1 MAAGSTNRSNTMYI
15 KDVMQSDVTTAP
27 VGTPVQ
33 EAFEIM
39 RDGGF
44 RHLPVLDEFGKV
56 AGIVSD
62 RDLSRVGAIYKDEA
76 TGTEDFLVTEDTTVD
91 KIMATN
97 PFVVSPDD
105 PISFAVDIIRDKRIG
120 CLIVSKGSELVGVVS
135 YLDLLSLLKKIL
147 DKHARSSAA

>member
-1 MAAGSTNRSNTMYI
+1 MYV
-15 KDVMQSDVTTAP
+15 KDVMHSEVTSTP
-27 VGTPVQ
+27 LGTPVQ

-56 AGIVSD
+56 AGILSD
-62 RDLSRVGAIYKDEA
+62 RDLRSVGAIYKDDA

-97 PFVVSPDD
+97 PFSVSPEDSV
-105 PISFAVDIIRDKRIG
+105 SFAIDILREKRIG
-120 CLIVSKGSELVGVVS
+120 CLIVSKGGELVGVLS
-135 YLDLLSLLKKIL
+135 YMDLLDTLKKFL
-147 DKHARSSAA
+147 DKHAKKSAA

>member
-1 MAAGSTNRSNTMYI
+1 MYV
-15 KDVMQSDVTTAP
+15 KDVMHSDVISTP
-27 VGTPVQ
+27 LGTPVQ

-56 AGIVSD
+56 AGILSD
-62 RDLSRVGAIYKDEA
+62 RDLHSVGAIYKDEA

-97 PFVVSPDD
+97 PFSVSPDD
-105 PISFAVDIIRDKRIG
+105 SASFAIDIIREKRIG
-120 CLIVSKGSELVGVVS
+120 CLIVSKGGELLGVLS
-135 YLDLLSLLKKIL
+135 YLDLLDALKKIL
-147 DKHARSSAA
+147 DKHAKKSAA

>member
-1 MAAGSTNRSNTMYI
+1 MYV
-15 KDVMQSDVTTAP
+15 KDVMHSDVISTP
-27 VGTPVQ
+27 LGTSVQ

-56 AGIVSD
+56 AGILSD
-62 RDLSRVGAIYKDEA
+62 RDLHSVGAIYKDEA

-97 PFVVSPDD
+97 PFSVSPDD
-105 PISFAVDIIRDKRIG
+105 SASFAIDIIREKRIG
-120 CLIVSKGSELVGVVS
+120 CLIVSKGGELLGVLS
-135 YLDLLSLLKKIL
+135 YLDLLDALKKIL
-147 DKHARSSAA
+147 DKHAKKSAA